1 MKKQLVLF
9 FSLVVAA
16 LLIVPTVAAQPV
28 TYEAGFQVQNLSGTD
43 QATVSITYYNQD
55 GSVNTTISDDIA
67 AGASNT
73 YFPIGATA
81 GFDGSVV
88 ISSDQPVAAIANVLA
103 DNFAFGASYASFSGG
118 ASQVSLPLI
127 MKGNSGFDTWF
138 NVQNAGTS
146 SADVTI
152 AYADTAC
159 TDTATI
165 PAGAAATFSQAAN
178 SCLPAGYVGAAT
190 VDAGAGSVVATVMQ
204 TGPTTLLAYNGFTS
218 ATASP
223 VIPLVNANNSG
234 FVTGIQVQ
242 NTGATDTDV
251 TISYTAI
258 PGLGT
263 DCSETLSIPA
273 QGSATFAF
281 FAFTAAGDCGA
292 GQFVGSAA
300 ITGNTEGNDLVAIVN
315 QLNTGASQGTSYN
328 AFDTSTATS
337 TVVMPLIMDRNSG
350 YYTGFNVQNVSG
362 GDLTVSCDFTD
373 ATGAVVA
380 NATSG
385 TLADGDAFNSIQ
397 NGNVAAGFVGAGTCT
412 STGAIIGVVN
422 QLGQAGSDT
431 FLTYEG
437 FNN

>member
-28 TYEAGFQVQNLSGTD
+28 TYEAGFQVQNLSGSD
-43 QATVSITYYNQD
+43 DATVSISYYNQD
-55 GSVNTTISDDIA
+55 GTTDNVISDTIA
-67 AGASNT
+67 AGASKT

-103 DNFAFGASYASFSGG
+103 DNFSFGASYASFSGG
-118 ASQVSLPLI
+118 ASQVNLPLI

-138 NVQNAGTS
+138 NVQNTGTS
-146 SADVTI
+146 DASVTVS
-152 AYADTAC
+152 YAGGSC
-159 TDTATI
+159 TENATI

-204 TGPTTLLAYNGFTS
+204 TGPTTLLAYNGFT
-218 ATASP
+218 AGTPNP
-223 VIPLVNANNSG
+223 VVPLVNANNSG
-234 FVTGIQVQ
+234 FITGIQIQ

-251 TISYTAI
+251 TVSYTAI
-258 PGLGT
+258 SGLGSNCT
-263 DCSETLSIPA
+263 ETVTIPA
-273 QGSATFAF
+273 QGSSTFALN
-281 FAFTAAGDCGA
+281 AFTGSGSCGG

-300 ITGNTEGNDLVAIVN
+300 ITTNSAGNDLVAIVN
-315 QLNTGASQGTSYN
+315 QLNIGASQGTSYN
-328 AFDTSTATS
+328 AFDTSTAST

-362 GDLTVSCDFTD
+362 GDLVVTCDFTD
-373 ATGAVVA
+373 ASGNVVA
-380 NATSG
+380 SVTSD
-385 TLADGDAFNSIQ
+385 TLGDGDAFNAIQ
-397 NGNVAAGFVGAGTCT
+397 NGTISAGFVGGGTCT
-412 STGAIIGVVN
+412 STGSIIGVVN
-422 QLGQAGSDT
+422 QLGNPGNDT
-431 FLTYEG
+431 FFTYEG